1 MANNCNPCN
10 PCNTSLTNTAACES
24 LPSQIQNF
32 TEQFFGSVIK
42 TEVDGEVIWTLP
54 CDLDVG
60 LPNNARAEGEGLAC
74 YFLRLFAEG
83 ITGLTGPQG
92 ANGTPG
98 ADGNNAYTVTLQ
110 GFVQPNPG
118 SPNIQLVTAFNPAIM
133 KGTYIFVQDSGWY
146 QVTFTDTSGS
156 VFATLFQALPGA
168 PAFINPGKLVVL
180 SGVPGATVVGPEGPQ
195 GPAGPAGSN
204 ATSFSVDNGEYFATV
219 GTDYQLGVTYAA
231 VDFVNS
237 SPVVLLPATG
247 TYRVTVVADILGLA
261 TVMTSDVADL
271 KLVNTDTAAD
281 IPGSEHSVSFL
292 SDTQRTQITIIR
304 RVQTSAPN
312 QTIALYGRADT
323 ANAIAVVALA
333 TNMTFERL
341 A

>member
-1 MANNCNPCN
+1 MSCNPCK
-10 PCNTSLTNTAACES
+10 TTLTNTPQCES

-32 TEQFFGSVIK
+32 SDQFFGAVVK

-54 CDLDVG
+54 CDLDEG
-60 LPNNARAEGEGLAC
+60 LPNNPRAEGEGLAC
-74 YFLRLFAEG
+74 YLIRLLDTQ
-83 ITGLTGPQG
+83 IVGLTGPQG
-92 ANGTPG
+92 ADGTAGANGI
-98 ADGNNAYTVTLQ
+98 NAFTVTLQ
-110 GFVQPNPG
+110 AFAQPSPA
-118 SPNIQLVTAFNPAIM
+118 SPNVQLLTAYNPAM
-133 KGTYIFVQDSGWY
+133 MEGAYIFVETSGWY
-146 QVTFTDTSGS
+146 QITATDTSGA

-168 PAFINPGKLVVL
+168 PAVINAGKLVVL
-180 SGVPGATVVGPEGPQ
+180 SGVPGATVVGPQ
-195 GPAGPAGSN
+195 GPAGPTGPAGSN
-204 ATSFSVDNGEYFATV
+204 ATSFSVDNGEYFAPV

-247 TYRVTVVADILGLA
+247 TYRVTAVADIVGLA
-261 TVMTSDVADL
+261 TVATSDVADL
-271 KLVNTDTAAD
+271 KLVNTSTVAD
-281 IPGSEHSVSFL
+281 VPGSEHSASFL
-292 SDTQRTQITIIR
+292 SDTQRTQITIIV
-304 RVQTSAPN
+304 RVQTTAPN